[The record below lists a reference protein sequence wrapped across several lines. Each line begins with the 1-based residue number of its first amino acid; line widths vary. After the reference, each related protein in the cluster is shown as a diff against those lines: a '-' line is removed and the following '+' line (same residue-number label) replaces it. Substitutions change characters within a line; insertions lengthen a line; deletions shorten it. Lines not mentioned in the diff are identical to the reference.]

1 MVLNQGRECGEY
13 EMAGRANVIDYW
25 RGARQHPKWDMGK
38 PPHKKRRS
46 VKWKFIGG
54 FVLALLLF
62 GMPAGDIVNGLVKP
76 HEGCRVWQVTD
87 GDTVKIWCN
96 DGPHPARIL
105 AYDTPELKAR
115 CGSELVKAVKATL
128 YLRWLLWR
136 AKKITVKIDGVDRY
150 QRKLVILLV
159 DGEGVARRMVKAG
172 LARWYD
178 GGPRA
183 GWCESSK
190 AGPANG

>member
-1 MVLNQGRECGEY
+1 
-13 EMAGRANVIDYW
+13 
-25 RGARQHPKWDMGK
+25 MGK

-46 VKWKFIGG
+46 LKWKFIGG
-54 FVLALLLF
+54 VVLVLLLF
-62 GMPAGDIVNGLVKP
+62 GMPVGDIVNGFVKP

-96 DGPHPARIL
+96 DGSYPARIL

-115 CGSELVKAVKATL
+115 CSSELLMAVRATL

-150 QRKLVILLV
+150 QRKLVILLL
-159 DGEGVARRMVKAG
+159 DGEGVARRMVEAG
-172 LARWYD
+172 LACWYD
-178 GGPRA
+178 GGRRA
-183 GWCESSK
+183 GWCETPRN
-190 AGPANG
+190 GPANG